1 MSLVYKGLSVSCFN
15 RQLQPQVTQHG
26 PPGRVTFPS
35 PLSPRPSSALGRDR
49 CSGSPARWW
58 RGGWGLRGGAG
69 GLLPPG
75 CGRSVSG
82 IGRKPSARGNCGGM
96 KRLPSAARPHEYLW
110 PSTLCSRLEKRF
122 GLPSK
127 VVTAA
132 AASPERTGGIL

>member
-26 PPGRVTFPS
+26 PLGRVTPPAS
-35 PLSPRPSSALGRDR
+35 SSLSALGRDR

-58 RGGWGLRGGAG
+58 RWRLRRLGSGGG

-75 CGRSVSG
+75 CGRSVSE
-82 IGRKPSARGNCGGM
+82 IERKPSAKGNCGGM

-132 AASPERTGGIL
+132 AMSPERTGGIF